1 MKKLV
6 SLCTAA
12 VLCLTLLAS
21 CAPKPDSSSPSPS
34 PDAEPVDLAA
44 FAQSVQENHQFASLE
59 KADPADEELGA
70 IMLEN
75 NYPGLKDMDLEQ
87 TEVYLPMISFSGGEL
102 KIPAQARCLYLD
114 ENDALGCVRREL
126 TVTCPMEEAGEG
138 VECEAEAACRGDII
152 ANILPEGIELRA
164 PLECAAPRWWKTA
177 IISCWSATTTRTPLW
192 RSSTPCSRKRR
203 GAGGCKG
210 LGAQRSR
217 ATGCAAP
224 RRPGRSESVPAS
236 AACTAQ

>member
-21 CAPKPDSSSPSPS
+21 CAPKPDSSSPPPS

-44 FAQSVQENHQFASLE
+44 FAQSVQTSHPFASLE

-102 KIPAQARCLYLD
+102 ALAQAKSA
-114 ENDALGCVRREL
+114 EDAAKVKEIFQARVDAKG
-126 TVTCPMEEAGEG
+126 TDGPGNYPEE
-138 VECEAEAACRGDII
+138 VEM
-152 ANILPEGIELRA
+152 
-164 PLECAAPRWWKTA
+164 W
-177 IISCWSATTTRTPLW
+177 
-192 RSSTPCSRKRR
+192 
-203 GAGGCKG
+203 
-210 LGAQRSR
+210 QRS
-217 ATGCAAP
+217 
-224 RRPGRSESVPAS
+224 
-236 AACTAQ
+236 AQVVENGNYIMLVCHDDADAIVEEFNALFA

>member
-1 MKKLV
+1 MKKLI

-102 KIPAQARCLYLD
+102 ALVQAKSAEDAAKVKEIFQARVDAKGTDGPGNYPEEVEMWQRSAQVV
-114 ENDALGCVRREL
+114 ENGNYIMLVCHDDADAIV
-126 TVTCPMEEAGEG
+126 EEAAARGLERS
-138 VECEAEAACRGDII
+138 EAG
-152 ANILPEGIELRA
+152 
-164 PLECAAPRWWKTA
+164 
-177 IISCWSATTTRTPLW
+177 
-192 RSSTPCSRKRR
+192 RR
-203 GAGGCKG
+203 GA
-210 LGAQRSR
+210 QRPAGR
-217 ATGCAAP
+217 AGVKAS
-224 RRPGRSESVPAS
+224 RRP
-236 AACTAQ
+236 AACTAQQHKQSSY

>member
-87 TEVYLPMISFSGGEL
+87 TEVYLPMISFSGG
-102 KIPAQARCLYLD
+102 
-114 ENDALGCVRREL
+114 G
-126 TVTCPMEEAGEG
+126 
-138 VECEAEAACRGDII
+138 
-152 ANILPEGIELRA
+152 
-164 PLECAAPRWWKTA
+164 AAPARRTWIWSRWRSIWPWCPSA
-177 IISCWSATTTRTPLW
+177 AASWRWSRPRTPTA
-192 RSSTPCSRKRR
+192 R
-203 GAGGCKG
+203 
-210 LGAQRSR
+210 
-217 ATGCAAP
+217 P
-224 RRPGRSESVPAS
+224 R
-236 AACTAQ
+236 